1 MASQEVTLF
10 NALATVSAGLFLV
23 SFIGLAGAKFTNKI
37 ILAVYSFLL
46 FLLGIV
52 LLLIYLFAAYY
63 AWNAPLLVERDWH
76 LIQPE
81 LVKAEANDVT
91 GATAIFHHL

>member
-1 MASQEVTLF
+1 M
-10 NALATVSAGLFLV
+10 
-23 SFIGLAGAKFTNKI
+23 
-37 ILAVYSFLL
+37 
-46 FLLGIV
+46 FLLGMV

-81 LVKAEANDVT
+81 LAKAEANDVT
-91 GATAIFHHL
+91 GAPAIFHQP